1 MWFGSCIMREIWGS
15 RDKSE
20 SWVEFINMVVRVKVQ
35 ELAILR
41 RASVKIGKRSKS
53 RQFSDCLWRDSRDF
67 CSSIYLRAAQ
77 AGKKM
82 GGKNAPVVPRKTIE
96 MGFIAGRG
104 LGLHASTVFF
114 ETVWSHLSCLQ
125 HLSSH
130 QKFSSVSRQF
140 FFCRWQ
146 FTSTSLPAEGRNLY
160 KIHTVFTWI
169 LFHITQAG
177 CRPLNAVQRIKAGHS
192 LYQKHAHWH
201 FRGVFFMISNVCSH
215 VPFKSE
221 AFRAEYQHSFLLPL
235 TLPFLHLHCS
245 VTELSEMEV
254 HLHSSICPWH
264 TIKWKC
270 SFSPLYWIICAS
282 P

>member
-1 MWFGSCIMREIWGS
+1 MCLAAASCERSGDPGLSLNPEWNLLTWLSGWRCRSWPSWEGPQLRWGREAEA
-15 RDKSE
+15 D
-20 SWVEFINMVVRVKVQ
+20 
-35 ELAILR
+35 
-41 RASVKIGKRSKS
+41 
-53 RQFSDCLWRDSRDF
+53 RDF
-67 CSSIYLRAAQ
+67 CSSVYLRAAQ

-130 QKFSSVSRQF
+130 QKFSSVSWQF

-192 LYQKHAHWH
+192 L
-201 FRGVFFMISNVCSH
+201 
-215 VPFKSE
+215 
-221 AFRAEYQHSFLLPL
+221 
-235 TLPFLHLHCS
+235 
-245 VTELSEMEV
+245 
-254 HLHSSICPWH
+254 
-264 TIKWKC
+264 
-270 SFSPLYWIICAS
+270 
-282 P
+282 